1 MRKPIHQ
8 KVYDALQQGIAD
20 GRYPPGA
27 KLPSE
32 AALVRQ
38 FDTSRIT
45 VGRALR
51 DLQSQ
56 GWIERRAGSGSYVSQ
71 KASKTGAMTFGLLI
85 PELGQTEVFEPI
97 CQAIAQSRQNDNF
110 ALMWGHGAAPGELCR
125 QFIERKV
132 HGVFFAPM
140 EWANGPS
147 QRDRENMQILEAFRA
162 ARIPVVLLDRD
173 AVPYPGRSDWDLVG
187 IDNRRAGYRI
197 TEHLIQAGAIRLK
210 FLATPNS
217 APTVTARI
225 AGFREALAACAAT
238 GDVIHHPNQ
247 LLGAEAVVCAN
258 DRTAAR
264 LLGVLAAQG
273 RRVPRDIKVGSI
285 DNLPFSALLTPPLTT
300 VAQPCQEIGETA
312 LAAMLERVASPDR
325 APREI
330 LLNCKLVVREA
341 CGAGISLVQE

>member
-1 MRKPIHQ
+1 MHQ
-8 KVYDALQQGIAD
+8 QVYDALHRAIAE
-20 GRYPPGA
+20 GRYAPGA

-38 FDTSRIT
+38 FDSSRIT

-51 DLQSQ
+51 DLQTQ
-56 GWIERRAGSGSYVSQ
+56 GFIERRAGSGSYVTQ
-71 KASKTGAMTFGLLI
+71 KASKAAGMTFGLLI
-85 PELGQTEVFEPI
+85 PDLGQTEVFEPI
-97 CQAIAQSRQNDNF
+97 CQAIAQSRQNNNY
-110 ALMWGHGAAPGELCR
+110 ALMWGNGGSPPELCR

-140 EWANGPS
+140 EWGGP
-147 QRDRENMQILEAFRA
+147 QRDLENTRILEAFRE

-173 AVPYPGRSDWDLVG
+173 AVPYPQRSDWDLVG
-187 IDNRRAGYRI
+187 IDNRRAGFRI
-197 TEHLIQAGAIRLK
+197 TEHLIRAAGVTRLK

-225 AGFREALAACAAT
+225 AGFREALAASDAT
-238 GDVIHHPNQ
+238 GEVIHHPNQ

-264 LLGVLAAQG
+264 LLGVLASQG
-273 RRVPRDIKVGSI
+273 RRVAQDVRIGSI

-300 VAQPCQEIGETA
+300 VAQPCHEIGEAA
-312 LAAMLERVASPDR
+312 LAAMLERVASPGR

-330 LLNCKLVVREA
+330 LLNCQLVVRES
-341 CGAGISLVQE
+341 CGSGISLVQE